1 MHLVRSSMMIEVS
14 SEQSREVSFIYTN
27 SAAGAAAAAAALCV
41 ITAIL
46 FLLRRHR
53 VLFRNIVPG
62 PDPVSY
68 THLTLPTKA

>member
-1 MHLVRSSMMIEVS
+1 MIEVS
-14 SEQSREVSFIYTN
+14 YGQSRSQLYIH

-62 PDPVSY
+62 PDR
-68 THLTLPTKA
+68 L